1 MHLRRWPPTARPCG
15 PTEEPAIPEHRPDPV
30 TAARL
35 AAVRAGFD
43 EQPDLSALEAAATDP
58 DPRVRAAALG
68 ARVRIGT
75 DAIAPW
81 TAACGDP
88 DPIVRRR
95 AAELA
100 PRVDG
105 AGPDAVIALTADPD
119 AGVAEAAAW
128 ALGELTVDADAAT
141 RVDAALEA
149 SARDHADALV
159 REAAVAAL
167 GSRGV
172 GLATILHACGDKP
185 AVRRRAVLALAPF
198 EGPEVTAALERAL
211 TDRDW
216 QVRQAAEDLLGVDAA
231 AAADDGVDED

>member
-1 MHLRRWPPTARPCG
+1 M
-15 PTEEPAIPEHRPDPV
+15 HRPDPV

-43 EQPDLSALEAAATDP
+43 DQPDLPTLEVAAADP

-68 ARVRIGT
+68 ARVRSGT
-75 DAIAPW
+75 DAISAW
-81 TAACGDP
+81 TAACTDS

-105 AGPDAVIALTADPD
+105 AAPDLVVTLSADPD

-128 ALGELTVDADAAT
+128 ALGELTVDAGSAA

-149 SARDHADALV
+149 RARDHADALV

-198 EGPEVTAALERAL
+198 EGPEVTAALEHAL

-216 QVRQAAEDLLGVDAA
+216 QVRQAAEDLLGVDAT
-231 AAADDGVDED
+231 AAADDGNHEDD

>member
-1 MHLRRWPPTARPCG
+1 M
-15 PTEEPAIPEHRPDPV
+15 

-43 EQPDLSALEAAATDP
+43 DAPDLAALETAAADP
-58 DPRVRAAALG
+58 EPRVRAAALG

-75 DAIAPW
+75 DAFGSW
-81 TAACGDP
+81 SAACTDP

-105 AGPDAVIALTADPD
+105 ADPDLVIALTADDD
-119 AGVAEAAAW
+119 AGVAEAACW
-128 ALGELTVDADAAT
+128 ALGELAVDDGSAP
-141 RVDAALEA
+141 RVDAALE
-149 SARDHADALV
+149 STARDHDDALV

-172 GLATILHACGDKP
+172 GLGTILHACGDKP

-198 EGPEVTAALERAL
+198 EGLEVTAALERAL

-231 AAADDGVDED
+231 AAADDGADEDD